1 MLPPVPA
8 EPDPKGRIGVMS
20 LSQMAAAPRTPAEPG
35 GLEALVLRKELHD
48 EMSPKERPSMVM
60 TKEKAAEKM
69 TSPAGG
75 VPRKDK
81 DPEKVAKEKV
91 RKERRDPRVKAEKVR
106 IRAVKADKIWKTGF
120 AEKSARISK
129 RS

>member
-1 MLPPVPA
+1 
-8 EPDPKGRIGVMS
+8 
-20 LSQMAAAPRTPAEPG
+20 
-35 GLEALVLRKELHD
+35 
-48 EMSPKERPSMVM
+48 MSPKERPSMVM

-81 DPEKVAKEKV
+81 DPEKVAKEKA
-91 RKERRDPRVKAEKVR
+91 RKARRDPRVKAAEKVR

>member
-1 MLPPVPA
+1 
-8 EPDPKGRIGVMS
+8 
-20 LSQMAAAPRTPAEPG
+20 
-35 GLEALVLRKELHD
+35 
-48 EMSPKERPSMVM
+48 MSPKERPSMVM

-91 RKERRDPRVKAEKVR
+91 R